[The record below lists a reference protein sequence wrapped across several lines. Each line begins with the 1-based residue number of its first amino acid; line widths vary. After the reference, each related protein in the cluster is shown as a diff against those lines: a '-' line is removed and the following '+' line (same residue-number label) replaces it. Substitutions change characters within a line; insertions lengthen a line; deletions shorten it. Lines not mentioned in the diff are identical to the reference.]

1 MALTDLPLVNALLNS
16 TSTVFLLLGY
26 YYIRTHRKGA
36 HKKAMLA
43 AMVTSAVFLMSYLIY
58 HYNVG
63 SVKFT
68 EQGTVRV
75 VYFTILISHTILAVL
90 VPPMAIISV
99 VRAFAERFDR
109 HKKIAR
115 WTLPIWLYV
124 SFTGVLVY
132 LMLYQ
137 WFPSANL
144 PVS

>member
-1 MALTDLPLVNALLNS
+1 MVLTDLPLVNAVLNS
-16 TSTVFLLLGY
+16 ISTGLLLLGY
-26 YYIRTHRKGA
+26 YHIRNNRREA

-43 AMVTSAVFLMSYLIY
+43 ALGTSSLFLVSYLIY

-68 EQGTVRV
+68 AQGTIRII
-75 VYFTILISHTILAVL
+75 YFAILLSHTVLAIL

-99 VRAFAERFDR
+99 VRALSERFDK

-124 SFTGVLVY
+124 SVTGVLVY
-132 LMLYQ
+132 LMLYR

-144 PVS
+144 PVV